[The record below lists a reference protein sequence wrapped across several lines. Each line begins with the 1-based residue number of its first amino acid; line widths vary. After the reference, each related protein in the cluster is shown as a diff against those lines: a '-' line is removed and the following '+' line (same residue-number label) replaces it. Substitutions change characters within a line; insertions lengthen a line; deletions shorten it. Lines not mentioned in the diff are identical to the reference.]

1 MKVNGIWGKRI
12 NCGRTGELLK
22 GRENLGK
29 EHRIVDKTKNQERN
43 RNYGGQKESWETG
56 ENCERKENS
65 GIKQRIVGDTETWGE
80 SRELGEKTD
89 WWEKGNSGEEW
100 RIVGK
105 QRITGDI
112 WNCENDRELW

>member
-105 QRITGDI
+105 QNHGRHM
-112 WNCENDRELW
+112 EL